1 MTEKDLVQE
10 ALQQMKNLE
19 DVVQENAK
27 GILGATMAQE
37 ISELVKESLSKEAK
51 TKQLNEQLSHWGISL
66 DNFYIEDEAK
76 RHILTALTSDSVTG
90 VYIDEENG
98 LCINYD

>member
-1 MTEKDLVQE
+1 MDDEDLV
-10 ALQQMKNLE
+10 
-19 DVVQENAK
+19 
-27 GILGATMAQE
+27 E
-37 ISELVKESLSKEAK
+37 I